1 MAFFAYYLDDKEV
14 EQAAILER
22 NRIGQIIE
30 DLSENNQD
38 NQDSKEED
46 ERLSIEETVAFSAS
60 IEIMQ
65 RKMRNNQIFTNLVL
79 IGCLQLTLMFFI
91 YRYFVIKPLKQINNP
106 MYVICG
112 FACVQMN
119 HVTMFNRVRVALDRL

>member
-22 NRIGQIIE
+22 NRLGEIIE
-30 DLSENNQD
+30 EVLDKKD
-38 NQDSKEED
+38 NQNTKEEED
-46 ERLSIEETVAFSAS
+46 RESIEETVAFSAS

-112 FACVQMN
+112 FACV
-119 HVTMFNRVRVALDRL
+119 